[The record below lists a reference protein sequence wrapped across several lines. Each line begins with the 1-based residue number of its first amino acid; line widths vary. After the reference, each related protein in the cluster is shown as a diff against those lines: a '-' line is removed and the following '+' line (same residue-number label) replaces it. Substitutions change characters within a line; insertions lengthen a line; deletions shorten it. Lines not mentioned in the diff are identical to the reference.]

1 MTDSNP
7 PPPSDTWAVAEL
19 MGHLTLAGRL
29 TKPGELGGLWQ
40 IDIPEGDAFRTEF
53 FGSPSVYR
61 LRIVSEAIARAY
73 ARPGHAVVEY
83 DAPIVT
89 RDQHEDAMERA
100 RANYERVALEN
111 EELRR
116 RLTAVNALPPPPQ
129 PMLFPDQTPEADH
142 DHVL

>member
-1 MTDSNP
+1 MTDSHP
-7 PPPSDTWAVAEL
+7 PTPDTWAVAEL

-53 FGSPSVYR
+53 FGSQSVYR

-89 RDQHEDAMERA
+89 RDQHERAMERA

-116 RLTAVNALPPPPQ
+116 RLTAVNALPPPP
-129 PMLFPDQTPEADH
+129 PMLFPDQTPEADDAH
-142 DHVL
+142 DA